1 MSVTETPNDIAAIA
15 DNLRRV
21 RERIANAAIK
31 AGRRPEDV
39 TLVAVSKTKPVEAV
53 RAALAAG
60 QTVFGENRVQEAATK
75 FPQLRAEHRFQ
86 LHIIGGLQTN
96 KARDAVRLAD
106 VIETLDRPRLADA
119 IAAAMAKEGRTP
131 TLLIEVNTGDEA
143 QKSGVARADA
153 DGFIDECKAR
163 FGAALVGLMCV
174 PPLDQDPR
182 PHFEW
187 LADRAARHGLGVLS
201 MGMSADFEIAI
212 ACGATWVRV
221 GSAIFGHA
229 EAAELAHGEVAAR
242 SPAPATRTRPGPPR
256 RTARARGLSR
266 SSTPSSTSPLQQRH
280 HQLGTR
286 RRVAG
291 DMAGKRLDVRHEHRA
306 ALRRRGAAYALA
318 ERDADAGRRPWNGP
332 STSSR
337 RAGNRTPP
345 SSARAAHDRSPPP
358 RWRRWRP
365 IRLAGQQRIKSRAPV
380 RRKAGLVR
388 LRAGPRSTARVGLGR
403 ASLGV
408 PGGGGIQ
415 CYRHPG
421 RARRQCAAARASL
434 PAR

>member
-1 MSVTETPNDIAAIA
+1 MSATATLNDIAAIG

-60 QTVFGENRVQEAATK
+60 QTVFGENRVQEAAAK
-75 FPQLRAEHRFQ
+75 FPPLRAEYRFQ

-119 IAAAMAKEGRTP
+119 IAQAMVKEGRTP

-153 DGFIDECKAR
+153 DGFIDACKAR

-174 PPLDQDPR
+174 PPLEQDPR

-187 LADRAARHGLGVLS
+187 LADRAARHELGVLS
-201 MGMSADFEIAI
+201 MGMSADFEVAI

-221 GSAIFGHA
+221 GSAIFGH
-229 EAAELAHGEVAAR
+229 R
-242 SPAPATRTRPGPPR
+242 
-256 RTARARGLSR
+256 
-266 SSTPSSTSPLQQRH
+266 
-280 HQLGTR
+280 
-286 RRVAG
+286 
-291 DMAGKRLDVRHEHRA
+291 
-306 ALRRRGAAYALA
+306 
-318 ERDADAGRRPWNGP
+318 
-332 STSSR
+332 
-337 RAGNRTPP
+337 
-345 SSARAAHDRSPPP
+345 
-358 RWRRWRP
+358 
-365 IRLAGQQRIKSRAPV
+365 
-380 RRKAGLVR
+380 
-388 LRAGPRSTARVGLGR
+388 
-403 ASLGV
+403 
-408 PGGGGIQ
+408 
-415 CYRHPG
+415 
-421 RARRQCAAARASL
+421 
-434 PAR
+434 